1 MATDIISKCIPA
13 NPIDNGGI
21 LVGAPRADSQLSSN
35 YQINTYSSATP
46 TTGLVFSKYDVRFTG
61 VAPCLKSSAAL
72 AETIGSGTI
81 AVMFV

>member
-46 TTGLVFSKYDVRFTG
+46 TTRLVFSKYDVRFTG

-72 AETIGSGTI
+72 PETIGSGTI